1 MSKDKLDPITKT
13 FYFYNENNE
22 FNDLLA
28 EKSIK
33 RAEHKLF
40 CDRYVI
46 VNGSFTPQEL
56 AFLTI
61 KYGEQMKS
69 PVVDYSPKPGIDYIP
84 KRY

>member
-1 MSKDKLDPITKT
+1 MKDYIKKT
-13 FYFYNENNE
+13 IYFYSENNN
-22 FNDLLA
+22 FDDLLS
-28 EKSIK
+28 ELSIK

-40 CDRYVI
+40 CNRYVI
-46 VNGSFTPQEL
+46 VNGDFTPQEL

-61 KYGEQMKS
+61 KYGEQIKS